1 MRFALK
7 IAYLGSQYHGW
18 QRQPNVITVEGTILR
33 ILKRVK
39 VLTELKNSKYGYASR
54 TDAYVHSLSQVM
66 AFNTKKE
73 LNIYQINDSLPPD
86 VCILSIRRVPPSFHP
101 RYDYKQ
107 KTYRYVVP
115 YRQEN
120 LNCMRRAA
128 QFLEGTHNFSSFVK
142 TTSNHPRITMITNID
157 IHKEKT
163 TLILDFSS
171 NWGFFWQQVRRMVT
185 FLILCGHGEISSDET
200 LDYLNKTKLPKLQP
214 ASPHQLILKEVSFP
228 NIFFEPFSKAVTKFN
243 KYLRSIT
250 QSPLTIPE
258 IINEFK
264 EYISLQNSK

>member
-33 ILKRVK
+33 ILKKLK
-39 VLTELKNSKYGYASR
+39 VLNELKKAKYGYASR
-54 TDAYVHSLSQVM
+54 TDAFVHSLSQVM

-73 LNIYQINDSLPPD
+73 LNIYRINDSLPPD

-120 LNCMRRAA
+120 LNWMRMAA
-128 QFLEGTHNFSSFVK
+128 QFLEGTHDFSSFVK
-142 TTSNHPRITMITNID
+142 TTLNRPRITTITNIN
-157 IHKEKT
+157 IHKERKI
-163 TLILDFSS
+163 LIFDFSS
-171 NWGFFWQQVRRMVT
+171 NWGFFWQQVRRIVT
-185 FLILCGHGEISSDET
+185 FLIFCGHGEIFPDET
-200 LDYLNKTKLPKLQP
+200 LEYLKKTKFPKLQP
-214 ASPHQLILKEVSFP
+214 ASPHRLILKEVLFP
-228 NIFFEPFSKAVTKFN
+228 DIVFEPFSKAITKLCR
-243 KYLRSIT
+243 YLESAT
-250 QSPLTIPE
+250 LPLLTLPE

-264 EYISLQNSK
+264 EYIG

>member
-18 QRQPNVITVEGTILR
+18 QRQPNVITVEGTILQ
-33 ILKRVK
+33 ILKRLK
-39 VLTELKNSKYGYASR
+39 VLTELKIAKYGYASR
-54 TDAYVHSLSQVM
+54 TDAFVHSLSQVM
-66 AFNTKKE
+66 AFNTNKE
-73 LNIYQINDSLPPD
+73 LNINRINDYLPPD
-86 VCILSIRRVPPSFHP
+86 VCILSIRRVPPSFRP

-128 QFLEGTHNFSSFVK
+128 QFLEGTHDFSSFVK
-142 TTSNHPRITMITNID
+142 TTPNRPRVTTITNID
-157 IHKEKT
+157 IHKERT

-185 FLILCGHGEISSDET
+185 FLILCGHGEISPDET
-200 LDYLNKTKLPKLQP
+200 LDYLNKTKIPKLQP

-228 NIFFEPFSKAVTKFN
+228 DIVFKPSSKAITKFYS
-243 KYLRSIT
+243 YLESAT
-250 QSPLTIPE
+250 QSSLTLPE
-258 IINEFK
+258 LINEFK
-264 EYISLQNSK
+264 EYIGLHNS